1 MKRPSAV
8 LITGILVMVLTAVV
22 FFTIV
27 GFGALAA
34 IHFVTL
40 TAMLISEAITTG
52 YAYFAK
58 GNDRRTVA
66 ALITAA
72 MIPFSVCLSI
82 VYITRF
88 PLSYGTYIGWFCV
101 GQLVVNIIGFLLI
114 RLDANKTEENDRFQ
128 EAKANMLNLRK
139 LVKAVMADPAA
150 QPIANELRAL
160 EEKLHFSNDN
170 VIAAEDDQIRAMLA
184 ELHQNVDNPD
194 FDCKQ
199 HIAKINKVIDT
210 RNIMTS
216 RTV

>member
-8 LITGILVMVLTAVV
+8 LICGILVMVLTAVV

-27 GFGALAA
+27 GFGALSA
-34 IHFVTL
+34 IHFITL

-52 YAYFAK
+52 YAYLAK
-58 GNDRRTVA
+58 GSARRYA
-66 ALITAA
+66 AAFVTAA
-72 MIPFSVCLSI
+72 MIPFSVYLSI

-88 PLSYGTYIGWFCV
+88 PLNYGTYVGLFV
-101 GQLVVNIIGFLLI
+101 AGQLVVNIIGFVLV
-114 RLDANKTEENDRFQ
+114 RFDSNKTEENQQFQ
-128 EAKANMLNLRK
+128 DAKANMLNMRK
-139 LVKAVMADPAA
+139 LVKAIMADPAA
-150 QPIANELRAL
+150 QPIADELRAL
-160 EEKLHFSNDN
+160 EDKLHFSNDN

-184 ELHQNVDNPD
+184 ELMQNVENPE

-199 HIAKINKVIDT
+199 HIAKINKVIDM